1 MAELIQKGY
10 RNPTT
15 GFPDYQY
22 RGREFDKM
30 KWDNEQHDT
39 DGDGVP
45 NYLDADPL
53 NARPGTWGMG
63 ISRQPVQ
70 PMPYEGYEA
79 EAVPQEATVPVP
91 KVRKT
96 RKKSKKSKKKK

>member
-1 MAELIQKGY
+1 MIDIVQKGY

-22 RGREFDKM
+22 RGKEFDKM

-53 NARPGTWGMG
+53 NASPGTWGMG
-63 ISRQPVQ
+63 INRQPQQ
-70 PMPYEGYEA
+70 PLNNQLRQMQQPEEIQMKK
-79 EAVPQEATVPVP
+79 PTP
-91 KVRKT
+91 K